1 MRGALR
7 SGARGVNVLVYG
19 PPGTGKTEFCKT
31 LAARL
36 GADLYSVGEADENGD
51 EPARHERLQDL
62 RFAQRLLAG
71 GGGSVLLFDEMEDLL
86 SDTGAGWMPF
96 SAFGSSRLRT
106 GDSKVF
112 MNRLLE
118 RAPVPTL
125 WTSNSARETCPTV
138 LRRMT
143 YALELRPPPCR
154 TGRGSGAGSWS
165 ATTSRRPRRTRDR
178 WPVSSTWRRDW
189 PPAPSPPPV
198 CAEGTRRRCVAACA
212 ACPG

>member
-86 SDTGAGWMPF
+86 QAVDEQHRGAGSMPF
-96 SAFGSSRLRT
+96 SRFGSSRLRT
-106 GDSKVF
+106 GGSKVLL
-112 MNRLLE
+112 NRLLE
-118 RAPVPTL
+118 GAAAGFV
-125 WTSNSARETCPTV
+125 SAARSDLCH
-138 LRRMT
+138 RQ
-143 YALELRPPPCR
+143 AD
-154 TGRGSGAGSWS
+154 G
-165 ATTSRRPRRTRDR
+165 
-178 WPVSSTWRRDW
+178 
-189 PPAPSPPPV
+189 PA
-198 CAEGTRRRCVAACA
+198 RC
-212 ACPG
+212 GGGHG